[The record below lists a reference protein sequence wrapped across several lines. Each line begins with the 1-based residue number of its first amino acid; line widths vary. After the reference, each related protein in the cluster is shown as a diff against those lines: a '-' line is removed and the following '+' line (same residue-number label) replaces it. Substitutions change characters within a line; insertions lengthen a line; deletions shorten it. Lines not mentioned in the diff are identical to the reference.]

1 MKILTESTYESLN
14 RYRLESKSKR
24 QTYKISMKQYVDKL
38 AI

>member
-1 MKILTESTYESLN
+1 MKIWTESTYESLN

-24 QTYKISMKQYVDKL
+24 QTYKNQYETVDKL